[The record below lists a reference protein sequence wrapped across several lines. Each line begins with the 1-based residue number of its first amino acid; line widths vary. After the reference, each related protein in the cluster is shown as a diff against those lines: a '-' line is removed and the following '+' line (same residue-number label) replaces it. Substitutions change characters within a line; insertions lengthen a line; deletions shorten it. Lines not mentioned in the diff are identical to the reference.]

1 MQYPYIDVNIF
12 KTRYCVSIALTQ
24 LISYFGSVDIDVK
37 ILRMK
42 RPTKAEPKIHG
53 EKKVP
58 KQFLMTETAS
68 DVLDKLAQKMGVT
81 RSEYLERL
89 VRVELTHPE
98 CLNQL
103 IAKSSKKDLD
113 RVKAS

>member
-1 MQYPYIDVNIF
+1 MCYPYIDVNIF
-12 KTRYCVSIALTQ
+12 KTVYCVNIALTR
-24 LISYFGSVDIDVK
+24 LISYFGSVDIDMK
-37 ILRMK
+37 ILKMK

-68 DVLDKLAQKMGVT
+68 DVLDGLAQKMGVT

-89 VRVELTHPE
+89 VRVELTQPG

-103 IAKSSKKDLD
+103 IVESGKKDLD
-113 RVKAS
+113 ELKAS